1 MLAAQSHLSPR
12 AVMEEN
18 RLFTEFKGALTEQY
32 VQQELRAS
40 AGAVPHFWTSSD
52 SRTEI
57 DFLVEGADQVVPI
70 EAKAEEN
77 LQAKSLKAYR
87 ERFNSRFAV
96 RTAMTGLRVD
106 DGLVNL
112 PLFALPSFARVIRTD
127 REDWRA

>member
-1 MLAAQSHLSPR
+1 M
-12 AVMEEN
+12 
-18 RLFTEFKGALTEQY
+18 
-32 VQQELRAS
+32 QQELRAS
-40 AGAVPHFWTSSD
+40 AGAVPHFWTSAD

-87 ERFNSRFAV
+87 ERYDPRFAV
-96 RTAMTGLRVD
+96 RTAMTGLRAQ

-112 PLFALPSFARVIRTD
+112 PLFALSSFSRFIRVD
-127 REDWRA
+127 A